1 MLPEEVTRLR
11 ERLGLSISGL
21 ARAIRVPVQEVAAWE
36 SGDRFPTRRAVEALR
51 RLDEGGQGAKGGSE
65 RRNATVGAEKA
76 PPPRWSSWKDPELWM
91 LLRKLA
97 AWPDLRRRV
106 LKLAEEY
113 PDPADPER

>member
-11 ERLGLSISGL
+11 ERLGLTISGL
-21 ARAIRVPVQEVAAWE
+21 ARAIRVSVEEVAAWE

-51 RLDEGGQGAKGGSE
+51 RLDEDGQGANGGRD
-65 RRNATVGAEKA
+65 RRSATVSAEKA
-76 PPPRWSSWKDPELWM
+76 SAPRWSSWKDPELWM

-97 AWPDLRRRV
+97 AWPALRRRV

-113 PDPADPER
+113 PDPADSER